1 MAHDIESLK
10 SSAEQFMKFQKSAN
24 LKELKSVL
32 KNLGPIGKSENIDHR
47 AALIEILGNNNDD
60 VRMLAVKNLAKYA
73 DEELKQLLLTV
84 IEKDP
89 SSMVRRES
97 VSAIGRMRSKNCI
110 TDLYNLLEDSDPV
123 VVQQAIRG
131 LLVFKKDEE
140 HGEAVSKKLIDL
152 RSHPNET
159 IQDVIEK
166 EFFEESKSSSTPHES
181 VDLRLKNVVVNADV
195 IETLG
200 VIDSESIHLTFTSP
214 PYYNARDYSI
224 YSSYQEYLDF
234 LKKVFEETHR
244 VTKEGRFLIVNTSPV
259 IVPRFSRA
267 YASKR
272 YPIPFDLHPILISMG
287 WEFIDD
293 IVWEKPES
301 SVKARNNG
309 FFQHRKPLAYKP
321 NSVTEMVMV
330 YRKKT
335 SRLIDW
341 NVKQYEDEIIDNS
354 KVSDGYA
361 TSNLWKI
368 SPSNDSVHSAI
379 FPDELCDRIVQYYSL
394 EGDLVFD
401 PFGGS
406 GTFGISALRN
416 GRTFFL
422 TEIDQDYVNR
432 MKDRFTKL
440 KFPISSIQIPQAPE
454 FLSLNQ
460 FKELYGN

>member
-1 MAHDIESLK
+1 MARDIESLR
-10 SSAEQFMKFQKSAN
+10 SSAEEFNNFQESATV
-24 LKELKSVL
+24 KELKSVL
-32 KNLGPIGKSENIDHR
+32 TNFGAIGKLDNIDHR
-47 AALIEILGNNNDD
+47 PALIQVLQNKNDD

-73 DEELKQLLLTV
+73 DEELKELLLTV
-84 IEKDP
+84 VDED
-89 SSMVRRES
+89 SSSLVRREA
-97 VSAIGRMRSKNCI
+97 VSAIGRMRSNNCI
-110 TDLYNLLEDSDPV
+110 ADLYNLLEDNDPI

-140 HGEAVSKKLIDL
+140 HGEAVSKRLIDL

-159 IQDVIEK
+159 IQDVIEG
-166 EFFEESKSSSTPHES
+166 EFFEESKSSSTPHPS

-335 SRLIDW
+335 SRLIEW
-341 NVKQYEDEIIDNS
+341 NFKQYEDEIIDNS

-379 FPDELCDRIVQYYSL
+379 FPDELCDRIVKYYSL

-416 GRTFFL
+416 GRNFFL
-422 TEIDQDYVNR
+422 TEIDESYVNR
-432 MKDRFTKL
+432 MKDRFSKIN
-440 KFPISSIQIPQAPE
+440 FPLSNEQTPEIRFMSLGDFKSS
-454 FLSLNQ
+454 F
-460 FKELYGN
+460 GN